1 MCLVPVRGCYI
12 ATLSQLFLFFISK
25 ALKEEVGSSF
35 FFSLSRFSRTTFN
48 SFFSDWG
55 VGRRSLEDQVGKVEK
70 VEAVWCSFF
79 STPENRPQVAD
90 ETWLS
95 THEVLLQVQGQSRKT
110 NSRTHK
116 KNRRNF
122 RFLDKIV
129 KRHRR
134 NASRCSS
141 VQPEKSQRSLNSSN
155 SIHPSTIHDPIQ
167 QEKTSWI
174 LFICHQIIWIFSTCV
189 SL

>member
-1 MCLVPVRGCYI
+1 
-12 ATLSQLFLFFISK
+12 
-25 ALKEEVGSSF
+25 
-35 FFSLSRFSRTTFN
+35 
-48 SFFSDWG
+48 
-55 VGRRSLEDQVGKVEK
+55 VGKVEK

-79 STPENRPQVAD
+79 STPENCPQVAD

-95 THEVLLQVQGQSRKT
+95 THEVLLQVQGHSRKT

-116 KNRRNF
+116 KNRRIEEEEENF

-141 VQPEKSQRSLNSSN
+141 VQPEKSQPFPQLFQF
-155 SIHPSTIHDPIQ
+155 HPSTIHTQSNKKEQVEFCSFVI
-167 QEKTSWI
+167 K
-174 LFICHQIIWIFSTCV
+174 LFEFVQHASRCKSQHFSI
-189 SL
+189 SI

>member
-1 MCLVPVRGCYI
+1 M
-12 ATLSQLFLFFISK
+12 
-25 ALKEEVGSSF
+25 
-35 FFSLSRFSRTTFN
+35 
-48 SFFSDWG
+48 
-55 VGRRSLEDQVGKVEK
+55 
-70 VEAVWCSFF
+70 WCSFF

-155 SIHPSTIHDPIQ
+155 SIHPSTIHHPIQ
-167 QEKTSWI
+167 QEKNKLNFVHLSSNYLNFFNMRLAVSQNIFQFQFDFTKLYENMQICI
-174 LFICHQIIWIFSTCV
+174 LLLCV
-189 SL
+189 